1 MLVGR
6 WVEVQKG
13 DLLQWADALGVAAE
27 EVPRTLRPL
36 VRECRELLND
46 TAKLRG
52 RIHRV
57 PDRDIDLAFMAMQRN
72 LTFVDQALGNA
83 LVDASREVG
92 S

>member
-1 MLVGR
+1 M
-6 WVEVQKG
+6 QKG

>member
-1 MLVGR
+1 M
-6 WVEVQKG
+6 QKG

-57 PDRDIDLAFMAMQRN
+57 PDRDIDLAFMAMERN

>member
-1 MLVGR
+1 
-6 WVEVQKG
+6 VQKG